1 MTWTHEQM
9 CKIAAQEM
17 QNGMYVNLGIGLP
30 TEVPNYMDPKVKVM
44 FHSENGML
52 GTGPFPKKGKEDP
65 DLINASKE
73 TVTVLPG
80 GCFFSSA
87 ESFAMVRGGHIDL
100 TILGA
105 FQVAQNG
112 DLANWTIPGKLTKGM
127 GGAMDLVANVK
138 RVVVLMTH
146 TSKDGAAKLVDK
158 CSLPLTGAQVVDR
171 VITELGVFDITP
183 HGMLLVKKPNEISI
197 EEIKSK
203 TPAAFHYNPI

>member
-1 MTWTHEQM
+1 MAWTQAEM
-9 CKIAAQEM
+9 CKIAAQELKT
-17 QNGMYVNLGIGLP
+17 GMYVNLGIGMP
-30 TEVPNYMDPKVKVM
+30 TEVPNYMDPNVKVI

-52 GTGPFPKKGKEDP
+52 GTGPYPKKGNEDP

-80 GCFFSSA
+80 GCFFNSG

-105 FQVAQNG
+105 FQVSQHG
-112 DLANWTIPGKLTKGM
+112 DLANWTVPGKLTKGM

-138 RVVVLMTH
+138 RVVVIMTH
-146 TSKDGAAKLVDK
+146 NAKNGEAKIVHQ

-171 VITELGVFDITP
+171 VITDLGLFDITA
-183 HGMLLVKKPNEISI
+183 HGMVLVKKPDNVSIDEIR
-197 EEIKSK
+197 SK
-203 TPAAFHYNPI
+203 TTAVFTVR